1 MNEIIFPVIILALNL
16 AYSQYQSGLYQ
27 SESSQSELAAEVI
40 KEFEGYQES
49 AYWDVNAFRAG
60 YGSDT
65 TTLDDGTIISITKD
79 SVVEQDDS
87 DRDLLRRVRRFKE
100 IVKGQTGGE
109 TFDSL
114 PTEVQA
120 ALTSVAYNY
129 GSLPQP
135 VVEAVESQDIEVIAA
150 AVKALRTQDNGINAH
165 RRDQEAKLIMSTKNN
180 DAIPR

>member
-1 MNEIIFPVIILALNL
+1 MNEFCISALVLCVAISNFTDGGDRL
-16 AYSQYQSGLYQ
+16 TYSQSP
-27 SESSQSELAAEVI
+27 EAAELAAEVI

-65 TTLDDGTIISITKD
+65 TTLDDGTIVGVTKD

-87 DRDLLRRVRRFKE
+87 DRDLLRRVQQIKVIIKE
-100 IVKGQTGGE
+100 QTGE
-109 TFDSL
+109 KAFDSL

-135 VVEAVESQDIEVIAA
+135 VVEAVESQNIEEIAN

-165 RRDQEAKLIMSTKNN
+165 RREQEASLILQG
-180 DAIPR
+180 R